1 MRGVFNKM
9 KRNVARDAVCVNT
22 VLVVICSALC
32 ALLGLFFTIG
42 GIDLEVYEQIVQPKF
57 YLPPFFMI
65 FFNVVFYA
73 LLGAAA
79 GITLSTPYYRK
90 NHIKLISVSLCACSL
105 FLCFLWVPL
114 VYTAASFFMGAIIY
128 ILVMLFSSVIFKFFF
143 RINRMAAWLV
153 LVFAVYALYMV
164 CYSFTLFIIN

>member
-1 MRGVFNKM
+1 MKGIVKKM
-9 KRNVARDAVCVNT
+9 KRNVARESVCINTALVIICAAVCAVT
-22 VLVVICSALC
+22 
-32 ALLGLFFTIG
+32 GLFFTLG
-42 GIDLEVYEQIVQPKF
+42 GIDLDVYGEIVKPKF

-65 FFNVVFYA
+65 FFNIVFYA

-79 GITLSTPYYRK
+79 GIVLSTPYYRK
-90 NHIKLISVSLCACSL
+90 NNIKLISLSLCVCAL
-105 FLCFLWVPL
+105 LLCFAWVPL